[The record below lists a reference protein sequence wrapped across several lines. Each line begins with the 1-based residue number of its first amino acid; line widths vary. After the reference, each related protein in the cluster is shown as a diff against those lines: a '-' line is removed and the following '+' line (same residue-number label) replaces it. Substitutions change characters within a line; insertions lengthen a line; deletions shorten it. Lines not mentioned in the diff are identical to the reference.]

1 VFLFSYDIEDLKY
14 KRQFVVNL
22 QLSICLE
29 SNGPCLMTIPILDNA
44 ILSKSVCKWK
54 SNFIDPGIKFQTL
67 YSIHQLLSW
76 WQSVTG

>member
-44 ILSKSVCKWK
+44 ILPKSVCDWK
-54 SNFIDPGIKFQTL
+54 SNFIDPGIQFKAL
-67 YSIHQLLSW
+67 YYSLNLLAW
-76 WQSVTG
+76 